1 MQLSSAQPLHRYKI
15 GRSSVMEFKQ
25 LQSFVE
31 VVKHQ
36 SFTKA
41 AEKTFVSQP
50 TISAHISQLEEE
62 LNKRLILRTTK
73 SIELTPKGKEVYDL
87 AVRILGMR
95 DRLLESCNPKMQKII
110 HIGAS
115 TIPSAYILPSLLPEY
130 GNLNNDT
137 YFSIHQ
143 NDSQGI
149 VDGLKEGLFDIGMIG
164 MKVEDEKVTC
174 IPFCEDHML
183 LITPVNDHFLQIA
196 QDKSFDVKTLL
207 KEPIIMR
214 ESGSGSKKTADLFL
228 ERLHVAEEDI
238 NIVARVNDQ
247 EAIKNMVA
255 SGLGV
260 SIISEMAAKNFLE
273 ERRILSFPL
282 DSKASNRQLYLIYRK
297 DFLLP
302 DYVQKF
308 LKFIQS
314 KY

>member
-1 MQLSSAQPLHRYKI
+1 
-15 GRSSVMEFKQ
+15 MEFKQ

-31 VVKHQ
+31 VVKQQ

-73 SIELTPKGKEVYDL
+73 SIELTPKGKEVYDY
-87 AVRILGMR
+87 AVRILSMR
-95 DRLLESCNPKMQKII
+95 DRLLESCSPKSQKII

-115 TIPSAYILPSLLPEY
+115 TIPSAYILPTLLPEY
-130 GNLNNDT
+130 GALSSDT

-149 VDGLKEGLFDIGMIG
+149 VNGLKEGLFDIGMIG
-164 MKVEDEKVTC
+164 MSVEDERIEC
-174 IPFCEDHML
+174 IPFCQDHMV
-183 LITPVNDHFLQIA
+183 LITPVNDHFLKIA
-196 QDKSFDVKTLL
+196 QDKKYDIRSLL
-207 KEPIIMR
+207 KEPVIMR
-214 ESGSGSKKTADLFL
+214 EAGSGSKKSADLFL
-228 ERLHVAEEDI
+228 ERLGISEDKI

-255 SGLGV
+255 GGLGI
-260 SIISEMAAKNFLE
+260 SIISEMATKNFLE
-273 ERRILSFPL
+273 AKRILAFPL
-282 DSKASNRQLYLIYRK
+282 AAKDSSRQLYIIYRRNY
-297 DFLLP
+297 LLP
-302 DYVQKF
+302 DYIQNF
-308 LKFIQS
+308 IKFIQT

>member
-1 MQLSSAQPLHRYKI
+1 
-15 GRSSVMEFKQ
+15 MEFKQ

-31 VVKHQ
+31 VVNHQ

-50 TISAHISQLEEE
+50 TISAHINQLEEE
-62 LNKRLILRTTK
+62 LGKRLILRTTK
-73 SIELTPKGKEVYDL
+73 SIELTPMGKEVYDY
-87 AVRILGMR
+87 AVRILNMR
-95 DRLLESCNPKMQKII
+95 DRLLETCNPKSQKII

-130 GNLNNDT
+130 GELSSDT

-143 NDSQGI
+143 SDSQGI
-149 VDGLKEGLFDIGMIG
+149 VDGLKEGLFDIGMVG
-164 MKVEDEKVTC
+164 LQVEDEKITC
-174 IPFCEDHML
+174 KPFCKDHML
-183 LITPVNDHFLQIA
+183 LITPVNEHFLQLA
-196 QDKSFDVKTLL
+196 QSKNYDIKSLL

-228 ERLHVAEEDI
+228 ERLGFTEEDI
-238 NIVARVNDQ
+238 HIVARINDQ

-260 SIISEMAAKNFLE
+260 SIISEMAAKNFLAE
-273 ERRILSFPL
+273 KRILAFPL
-282 DSKASNRQLYLIYRK
+282 DSKDSDRLLYIIYRK
-297 DFLLP
+297 DYILP
-302 DYVQKF
+302 DYVQNF

>member
-1 MQLSSAQPLHRYKI
+1 
-15 GRSSVMEFKQ
+15 MEFKQ

-73 SIELTPKGKEVYDL
+73 SIELTPKGKEVYDY
-87 AVRILGMR
+87 AVRILSMR
-95 DRLLESCNPKMQKII
+95 DRLVECCNPKSQKII

-115 TIPSAYILPSLLPEY
+115 TIPSAYILPALLPEY
-130 GNLNNDT
+130 GELNSDT

-143 NDSQGI
+143 SDSQGI
-149 VDGLKEGLFDIGMIG
+149 VDGLKEGLFDIGMVG
-164 MKVEDEKVTC
+164 MKVEDEKIQC
-174 IPFCEDHML
+174 IPFCRDHML
-183 LITPVNDHFLQIA
+183 LITPVNNHFLSIA
-196 QDKSFDVKTLL
+196 KQKSYDVKALL
-207 KEPIIMR
+207 KEPLIMR

-228 ERLHVAEEDI
+228 EHMGIEEDDI
-238 NIVARVNDQ
+238 HIVARVNDQ

-255 SGLGV
+255 GGLGV
-260 SIISEMAAKNFLE
+260 SIISEMAAKNFLAE
-273 ERRILSFPL
+273 KRVLGFSL
-282 DSKASNRQLYLIYRK
+282 DAKGSDRLLYIIYRK
-297 DFLLP
+297 DYLLE
-302 DYVQKF
+302 DYVQNF
-308 LKFIQS
+308 LKFIQK

>member
-1 MQLSSAQPLHRYKI
+1 
-15 GRSSVMEFKQ
+15 MEFKQ

-73 SIELTPKGKEVYDL
+73 SIELTPKGKEVYDY
-87 AVRILGMR
+87 AVRILSMR
-95 DRLLESCNPKMQKII
+95 DRLLESCSPKTQKII

-115 TIPSAYILPSLLPEY
+115 TIPSAYILPALLPEY
-130 GNLNNDT
+130 GLLSSDT

-143 NDSQGI
+143 SDSQGI
-149 VDGLKEGLFDIGMIG
+149 VEGLKEGLFDIGMVG
-164 MKVEDEKVTC
+164 MQVEDEKVQC

-196 QDKSFDVKTLL
+196 QKKNYDIKSLL
-207 KEPIIMR
+207 EEPIIMR
-214 ESGSGSKKTADLFL
+214 ETGSGSKKTADLFL
-228 ERLHVAEEDI
+228 DHLGISEENI

-260 SIISEMAAKNFLE
+260 SIISEMAARNFLAE
-273 ERRILSFPL
+273 KRILAFPL
-282 DSKASNRQLYLIYRK
+282 DTKNSNRQLYIIYRK
-297 DFLLP
+297 DYILP
-302 DYVQKF
+302 DYVQNF
-308 LKFIQS
+308 LKFIQT